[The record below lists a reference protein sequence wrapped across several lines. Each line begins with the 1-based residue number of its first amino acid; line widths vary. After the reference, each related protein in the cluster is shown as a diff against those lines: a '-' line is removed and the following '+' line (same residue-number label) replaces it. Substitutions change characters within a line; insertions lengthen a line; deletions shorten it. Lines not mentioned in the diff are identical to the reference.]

1 VRPSKRRWSRW
12 RDTEPPYLH
21 GTFEALG
28 SRATLL
34 RVEVAGERVTL
45 HYGTPEGLEAWQGAG
60 PCGELGLAVQVHHA
74 PAGGP
79 AAARVY
85 NQRRAGGASAARA
98 LGSLTH
104 GVESLK
110 RSAASGTCSGS
121 APAG

>member
-1 VRPSKRRWSRW
+1 MLTPTHLITAQTATGEALQAALVPLEGHRAS
-12 RDTEPPYLH
+12 YLH
-21 GTFEALG
+21 
-28 SRATLL
+28 
-34 RVEVAGERVTL
+34 
-45 HYGTPEGLEAWQGAG
+45 GTPEGLEAWQGAG